1 MITLRVALPEDV
13 VFLARLYGDTRRRE
27 VSAWGWPAEQQAW
40 FLQMQFDAQ
49 RRSYLSS
56 FPDALDRIVLR
67 EDIPIGRV
75 LTNHASSSMRL
86 IDIALIEEQRQ
97 QGIGTYL
104 LRNLIQECQELD
116 CPLRLQVAQGNPA
129 MRLYQRLGFEQ
140 TGGDAMYITM
150 EWLPLPKQKV
160 VTS

>member
-13 VFLARLYGDTRRRE
+13 AFLARLYGDTRRRE
-27 VSAWGWPAEQQAW
+27 VSAWGWPAEQQEW

-56 FPDALDRIVLR
+56 FPDALDRIALR
-67 EDIPIGRV
+67 DDAPIGRI
-75 LTNHASSSMRL
+75 LTHHETSSMRL

-97 QGIGTYL
+97 QGIGTRL
-104 LRNLIQECQELD
+104 LRNLIQECQERN

-140 TGGDAMYITM
+140 TVSDTMYLSM
-150 EWLPLPKQKV
+150 EWLPLPRQKV
-160 VTS
+160 VAS